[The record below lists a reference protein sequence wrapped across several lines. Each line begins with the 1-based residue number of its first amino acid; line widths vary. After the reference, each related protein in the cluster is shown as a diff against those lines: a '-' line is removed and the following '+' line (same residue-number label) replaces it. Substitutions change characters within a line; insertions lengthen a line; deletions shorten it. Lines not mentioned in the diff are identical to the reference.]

1 MISGPVDVLRFCGQ
15 RRGKAAALEVISR
28 LIPSTLKVTAFKPE
42 TLLVDGD
49 RVAMLGTLSG
59 VTADQDRKFSYR
71 VAYFLRFHNEKV
83 TEFRSIIDSFDAAE
97 QVLGHAIDT
106 SLTDAPTLAA
116 SGNRIAL

>member
-71 VAYFLRFHNEKV
+71 VAHFLRFHNEKA
-83 TEFRSIIDSFDAAE
+83 TEFRSIIDSFEPPSRCSAMRS
-97 QVLGHAIDT
+97 I
-106 SLTDAPTLAA
+106 
-116 SGNRIAL
+116 RR